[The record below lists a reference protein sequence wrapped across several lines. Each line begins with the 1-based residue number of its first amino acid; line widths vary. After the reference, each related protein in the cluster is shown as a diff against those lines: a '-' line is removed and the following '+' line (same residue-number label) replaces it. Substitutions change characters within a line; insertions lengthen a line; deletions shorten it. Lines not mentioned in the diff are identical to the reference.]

1 MEETQPIQSII
12 KYLFKIQCHYMVMN
26 FSYAYQPTPANQL
39 EVVNPPSY
47 PTQPHHFSNNNNSG
61 GGIAGNHESSAFAS
75 TETR

>member
-1 MEETQPIQSII
+1 
-12 KYLFKIQCHYMVMN
+12 MN

-47 PTQPHHFSNNNNSG
+47 PTQPHHFSKINNSG